1 MESKIVG
8 FILLVVGGLAMARPD
23 VFMRFQIWTQR
34 IIMGA
39 KYEPGQRTYKI
50 MRFVGVIFTLLG
62 FLAIVGILK

>member
-8 FILLVVGGLAMARPD
+8 FILLVVGGLAMVRPD

-62 FLAIVGILK
+62 FLAIVGILE

>member
-8 FILLVVGGLAMARPD
+8 FILLVAGGLMVVKPD
-23 VFMRFQIWTQR
+23 ILIRFQIWTQR
-34 IIMGA
+34 VIMGA